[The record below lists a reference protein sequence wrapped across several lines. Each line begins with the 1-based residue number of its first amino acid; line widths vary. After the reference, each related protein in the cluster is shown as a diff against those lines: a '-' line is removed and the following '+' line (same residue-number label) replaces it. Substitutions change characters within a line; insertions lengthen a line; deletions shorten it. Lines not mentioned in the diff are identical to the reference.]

1 METMARQS
9 KFSPEVR
16 ERAIG
21 LVRETRQSH
30 DSEWAA
36 ITSVAEKM
44 GCTPETLRKWIR
56 QSRRDGAERPGLTT
70 DDKVRL
76 KELERENRDEILRKA
91 SAFFPQAELDRR
103 PR

>member
-16 ERAIG
+16 EPAIG

-36 ITSVAEKM
+36 ITSVAE
-44 GCTPETLRKWIR
+44 R
-56 QSRRDGAERPGLTT
+56 
-70 DDKVRL
+70 
-76 KELERENRDEILRKA
+76 
-91 SAFFPQAELDRR
+91 
-103 PR
+103 